1 MRFDEL
7 TLELL
12 VEVDKVSDELSFEL
26 AEEASEPLEVETGRE
41 ATDEIDV
48 FRE

>member
-1 MRFDEL
+1 MM
-7 TLELL
+7 LELL

-26 AEEASEPLEVETGRE
+26 ADEASEPLEVETGRE
-41 ATDEIDV
+41 ATEDIDV

>member
-12 VEVDKVSDELSFEL
+12 VEVDKVSSELSFEL
-26 AEEASEPLEVETGRE
+26 ADEASEQLEVETGRE
-41 ATDEIDV
+41 TTDEIDV